1 MFDYLSLGADIDGTY
16 FAVRASSD
24 NIRQQPRDPTSTQM
38 PLPALLA
45 PPTLRDARHTAR
57 RHRLEQH

>member
-45 PPTLRDARHTAR
+45 PPTLRDARPTAR